1 MAHRDGVVTFGDWRV
16 DPGAPVTTARDALRH
31 TLRLAVAA
39 EELGLDGLFVRVH
52 HFEQSLSSPF
62 PLLGALA
69 QSTSRIRIGTAVL
82 DMRYEN
88 PFHVAEAA
96 AVTDLLSD
104 GRLQLGVGAGA
115 PEVAHRGSETFGYV
129 VPDGMTSRDLTREK
143 TELLVAALS
152 GVAVAETDPVRTGGV
167 VGHLAIQPQ
176 VPGLADRVWWGST
189 SLASAE
195 WAASRGLNLM
205 SSAGIRGPAGDGSD
219 SWPVEQA
226 GHIRSYRTSW
236 SRSGW
241 PGEPQVAVV
250 RSIIP
255 SGVSASMLQPTEEHR
270 QPGAVHHAYGEQYVG
285 PPEELVERLSRDP
298 AVAAAD
304 WLLLTVPDLQDVDAV
319 TALLSGVAE
328 HVLPALGWTPSAP

>member
-1 MAHRDGVVTFGDWRV
+1 VALRVGVVTFGDWRV
-16 DPGAPVTTARDALRH
+16 DPSAPATNARDALRH
-31 TLRLAVAA
+31 TVRLAVAA
-39 EELGLDGLFVRVH
+39 EELGLHGFFARVH

-69 QSTSRIRIGTAVL
+69 QATSHIEIGTAVL

-115 PEVAHRGSETFGYV
+115 PEVAHRGSEAFGYV
-129 VPDGMTSRDLTREK
+129 VPAGTTLRDLTREK
-143 TELLVAALS
+143 TELLLAALS
-152 GVAVAETDPVRTGGV
+152 GAAVAETDPSRTGGV
-167 VGHLAIQPQ
+167 VGHVAIQPQ
-176 VPGLADRVWWGST
+176 APGLADRVWWGST
-189 SLASAE
+189 SLASAT
-195 WAASRGLNLM
+195 WAATRGLHLM
-205 SSAGIRGPAGDGSD
+205 SSAGAGGPGEAGSA
-219 SWPVEQA
+219 WPDEQA
-226 GHIRSYRTSW
+226 GHIASYRETW

-241 PGEPQVAVV
+241 PGAPQVAVV
-250 RSIIP
+250 RTVIP
-255 SGVSASMLQPTEEHR
+255 SGVSVQMPWPTGEHHPAGPAA
-270 QPGAVHHAYGEQYVG
+270 QAYAERYVG

-304 WLLLTVPDLQDVDAV
+304 WLFLAVPDLPGVDSDI
-319 TALLSGVAE
+319 ALLSGVVE